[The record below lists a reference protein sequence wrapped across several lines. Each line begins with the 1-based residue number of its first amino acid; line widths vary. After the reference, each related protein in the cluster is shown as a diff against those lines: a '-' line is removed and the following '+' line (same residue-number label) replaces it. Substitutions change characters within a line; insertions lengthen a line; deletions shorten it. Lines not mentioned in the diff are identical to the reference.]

1 MDTTHLPVT
10 ELQRLLSRMSEHGS
24 QHLQDA
30 EDDLEQT
37 LFLLEQAIKTLSDA
51 FMQISQLVNLQQAS
65 VESVLAKQGGVTA
78 ETNTELLGLRE
89 QINQEVNTAITGLQ
103 FQDLTSQL
111 ITRSMKRISGLR
123 DLLAVMANYGNDAC
137 SVQQYESAAQLLEE
151 MHHSLSVKSGA
162 LTDGLRQ
169 EVKQKHMVSG
179 EIEFF

>member
-51 FMQISQLVNLQQAS
+51 FMQISQLVNQQQAS
-65 VESVLAKQGGVTA
+65 VQGALAKHGATA
-78 ETNTELLGLRE
+78 EVNTELQNLRE
-89 QINQEVNTAITGLQ
+89 QINQEVDTAITGLQ

-123 DLLAVMANYGNDAC
+123 DLLAVMANFGNDDC
-137 SVQQYESAAQLLEE
+137 SAQQYASAEQLLEG

-162 LTDGLRQ
+162 LKDGLRQ
-169 EVKQKHMVSG
+169 EVKQKHMASG